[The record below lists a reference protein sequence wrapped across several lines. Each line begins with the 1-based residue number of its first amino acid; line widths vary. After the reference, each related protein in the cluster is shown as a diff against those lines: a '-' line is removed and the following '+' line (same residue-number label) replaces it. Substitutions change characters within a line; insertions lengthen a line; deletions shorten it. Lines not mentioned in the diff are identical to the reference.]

1 MLRRFFLSLRHW
13 HFGAGRRHMIRIDPW
28 VVTIALGVA
37 ITCSGIGLLEF
48 RLRPVVEELAAVQ
61 VQNRVTGDINAALSE
76 INTDYN
82 TLVTTQQDQQGAVLA
97 VTTNMAAVNA
107 LRNQVADRVLSAVE
121 TIDVHELGVP
131 LGSLLDMD
139 LVWAKGP
146 AIRVHSLVAGTAD
159 VQAHSEF
166 TSAGINQTLHR
177 ILLDVNVPLTVI
189 LPGISVDT
197 LVSVQVCVAE
207 TVIVGR
213 VPQTMLSGL
222 PRVGSQEG

>member
-1 MLRRFFLSLRHW
+1 MIRRFFLSLRRRFW
-13 HFGAGRRHMIRIDPW
+13 GAGNRRFIRLEPW
-28 VVTIALGVA
+28 AVTLALGAA
-37 ITCSGIGLLEF
+37 ITFGLIGVLEF

-61 VQNRVTGDINAALSE
+61 VQNRVTGDINTALHE
-76 INTDYN
+76 VDADYDA
-82 TLVTTQQDQQGAVLA
+82 LVTTRQDQQGAVLA
-97 VTTNMAAVNA
+97 VTTNMAAVNE
-107 LRNQVADRVLSAVE
+107 LRNRVADRVLAAVE
-121 TIDVHELGVP
+121 NIDVHELGVP

-159 VQAHSEF
+159 VQARSEF

-177 ILLDVNVPLTVI
+177 ILLDVKVPLTVI

-222 PRVGSQEG
+222 PRTSGTEG

>member
-1 MLRRFFLSLRHW
+1 MPHRFFLSLRRRLR
-13 HFGAGRRHMIRIDPW
+13 GAGNTHLVRFNPLL
-28 VVTIALGVA
+28 VTVILGTA
-37 ITCSGIGLLEF
+37 FACSGIGLLEL
-48 RLRPVVEELAAVQ
+48 RLRPVVEELAVVQ
-61 VQNRVTGDINAALSE
+61 VQNRVAGDINAALSG
-76 INTDYN
+76 ISIDYE
-82 TLVTTQQDQQGAVLA
+82 TLVNTRQDQEGAVLA
-97 VTTNMAAVNA
+97 VTTNMAEVNH
-107 LRNQVADRVLSAVE
+107 LRNQVADRVLAAVE
-121 TIDVHELGVP
+121 NIDVHELGVP

-166 TSAGINQTLHR
+166 TAAGINQTLHR

-197 LVSVQVCVAE
+197 HVSVQVCVAE

-213 VPQTMLSGL
+213 VPQTLLGL
-222 PRVGSQEG
+222 PRTSGTEG

>member
-1 MLRRFFLSLRHW
+1 MLYRFLRSLRRRR
-13 HFGAGRRHMIRIDPW
+13 FGAGGRPVIRVDPW
-28 VVTIALGVA
+28 VAALALGAA

-61 VQNRVTGDINAALSE
+61 VQNRVTGDINAALSK
-76 INTDYN
+76 IDTDYN
-82 TLVTTQQDQQGAVLA
+82 ALVTTRQDQQGAVLA
-97 VTTNMAAVNA
+97 VTTDMAAVNA
-107 LRNQVADRVLSAVE
+107 LRNQVADRVLAAVE
-121 TIDVHELGVP
+121 NIDVHELGVP

-207 TVIVGR
+207 TVIVGH

-222 PRVGSQEG
+222 PRAGSREG

>member
-1 MLRRFFLSLRHW
+1 MPHRFFLSLRRR
-13 HFGAGRRHMIRIDPW
+13 FRGAGSRHLIRFDPLLVT
-28 VVTIALGVA
+28 VVLG
-37 ITCSGIGLLEF
+37 IIFTCSSIGLLEL
-48 RLRPVVEELAAVQ
+48 RLRPVVEELAVVQ

-76 INTDYN
+76 ISIDYE
-82 TLVTTQQDQQGAVLA
+82 TLVNTRQDQQGAVLA
-97 VTTNMAAVNA
+97 VTTNMAEVNH

-121 TIDVHELGVP
+121 NIDVHELGVP

-166 TSAGINQTLHR
+166 TAAGINQTLHR

-197 LVSVQVCVAE
+197 QVSVQVCVAE

-213 VPQTMLSGL
+213 VPQTLLGL
-222 PRVGSQEG
+222 PRTSGTEG

>member
-1 MLRRFFLSLRHW
+1 MANRFFLSLRRRLR
-13 HFGAGRRHMIRIDPW
+13 GAGNRHLVRFNPLL
-28 VVTIALGVA
+28 VTVILGTMFA
-37 ITCSGIGLLEF
+37 CSSIGLLEL
-48 RLRPVVEELAAVQ
+48 RLRPVVEELAVVQ
-61 VQNRVTGDINAALSE
+61 VQNRVTGDINAALSGLS
-76 INTDYN
+76 IDYE
-82 TLVTTQQDQQGAVLA
+82 TLVNTRQDQQGAVLA
-97 VTTNMAAVNA
+97 VTTNMAEVNH
-107 LRNQVADRVLSAVE
+107 LRNQVADRVLAAVE
-121 TIDVHELGVP
+121 NIDVHELGVP

-166 TSAGINQTLHR
+166 TAAGINQTLHR

-207 TVIVGR
+207 TVIVGH
-213 VPQTMLSGL
+213 VPQTLLGL
-222 PRVGSQEG
+222 PRTSGTEG

>member
-1 MLRRFFLSLRHW
+1 MTRRFWLSLRRRL
-13 HFGAGRRHMIRIDPW
+13 FGVGNSPFVRFSPW
-28 VVTIALGVA
+28 TVTLALGIA
-37 ITCSGIGLLEF
+37 IACSCIGVLEF
-48 RLRPVVEELAAVQ
+48 RLRPVVEELAIVQ
-61 VQNRVTGDINAALSE
+61 VQNRVTGDINTALRE
-76 INTDYN
+76 VDADYN
-82 TLVTTQQDQQGAVLA
+82 ALVTTRQDQEGAVLA
-97 VTTNMAAVNA
+97 ITTNMAAVNH
-107 LRNQVADRVLSAVE
+107 LRNHVADRVLAAVE
-121 TIDVHELGVP
+121 NIDVHELGVP

-159 VQAHSEF
+159 VQARSEF

-177 ILLDVNVPLTVI
+177 ILLDIHVPMTVI

-197 LVSVQVCVAE
+197 LVSVEVCVAE

-222 PRVGSQEG
+222 PRMSSSEG